1 MVTSTVRPIT
11 RYSPL
16 TMLCEKRPERSS
28 PTSVTPFSL
37 AALLALASSKW
48 GLTMV
53 PISTLNDL
61 AILARPNCYF
71 AESSSSSITTF
82 KVSSI
87 SKDKRTIPSSLP
99 LTSK

>member
-28 PTSVTPFSL
+28 PTSVTPFLL

-53 PISTLNDL
+53 PISILNVL

-71 AESSSSSITTF
+71 AESSSSITTF